1 MSEVDKEFREAIQKS
16 MNKAENEFYKEL
28 EKHGYRDC
36 ISFELTVHVVDNNY
50 ESVLETLSYSNFQSL
65 MK

>member
-1 MSEVDKEFREAIQKS
+1 MSEADKEFREAIQKA

-28 EKHGYRDC
+28 EKHSYMDY

-50 ESVLETLSYSNFQSL
+50 ESILETLSYSNLQSL
-65 MK
+65 TK

>member
-1 MSEVDKEFREAIQKS
+1 MSEVDKEFREAIQKA
-16 MNKAENEFYKEL
+16 MNKAENGFYKEL
-28 EKHGYRDC
+28 EKHGYMDY

-65 MK
+65 TK